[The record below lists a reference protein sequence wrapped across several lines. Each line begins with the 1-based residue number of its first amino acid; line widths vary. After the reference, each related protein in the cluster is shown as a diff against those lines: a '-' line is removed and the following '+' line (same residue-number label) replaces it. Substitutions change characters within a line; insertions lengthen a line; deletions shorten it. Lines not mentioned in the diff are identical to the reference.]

1 MVQSVNSVSDDD
13 RFSVSL
19 LAFWIKG
26 SITMDDSFLHVNMP
40 NTILFGL
47 LPAGK
52 NKDSSPLSGITNVYT
67 SKSYK
72 LGSIFLGA
80 LIFIAGFMLMGSSAF
95 AGIIAILIGAALVG
109 SGIKTS
115 FTYERSGI
123 TKIIEFPFF
132 EASRVDEL
140 ESKLT
145 NILAQY
151 QDDRNVRKQ
160 SEMTR
165 AQSVNNTASVVNAI
179 NNTNDAPV
187 ATARP
192 TTDNENDAQ
201 SFMFCSHCGA
211 KLKAGS
217 KFCNKCGTQLN

>member
-1 MVQSVNSVSDDD
+1 MVQSVKSESDNDL
-13 RFSVSL
+13 FSVSL
-19 LAFWIKG
+19 IAFGVKG
-26 SITMDDSFLHVNMP
+26 SITLDDAFLHVNMP

-80 LIFIAGFMLMGSSAF
+80 IVILLGLALMGSSFFSAL
-95 AGIIAILIGAALVG
+95 IAILIGAAILG

-123 TKIIEFPFF
+123 TKVIEFPFF
-132 EASRVDEL
+132 EAQRVDEL
-140 ESKLT
+140 EDKLT
-145 NILAQY
+145 SKLAQY
-151 QDDRNVRKQ
+151 QDDRNFRKQ

-165 AQSVNNTASVVNAI
+165 AQSVNNTTSVVNAI
-179 NNTNDAPV
+179 KDNTNS
-187 ATARP
+187 
-192 TTDNENDAQ
+192 NDAAA
-201 SFMFCSHCGA
+201 SDFVFCSHCGA
-211 KLKAGS
+211 KLSAGTE
-217 KFCNKCGTQLN
+217 FCNKCGTKLAN

>member
-1 MVQSVNSVSDDD
+1 MVQSVKSESDNDL
-13 RFSVSL
+13 FSVSL
-19 LAFWIKG
+19 IAFWVKG
-26 SITMDDSFLHVNMP
+26 SITLDDSFLHVNMP

-80 LIFIAGFMLMGSSAF
+80 ILVILGFTLMGSSFFGAL
-95 AGIIAILIGAALVG
+95 ITMLIGAAVLG

-123 TKIIEFPFF
+123 TKVIEFPFF
-132 EASRVDEL
+132 EAHRVDEL
-140 ESKLT
+140 EDKLTSKLV
-145 NILAQY
+145 QY
-151 QDDRNVRKQ
+151 QDDRNFRKQ

-165 AQSVNNTASVVNAI
+165 EQSVNNTASVVNAI
-179 NNTNDAPV
+179 NSNASSDDTETGDAV
-187 ATARP
+187 
-192 TTDNENDAQ
+192 
-201 SFMFCSHCGA
+201 FCSHCGA
-211 KLKAGS
+211 KLSADAE
-217 KFCNKCGTQLN
+217 FCNKCGTKLAN

>member
-1 MVQSVNSVSDDD
+1 MVQSVATASDDD
-13 RFSVSL
+13 KFSVSL
-19 LAFWIKG
+19 LAFWVKG
-26 SITMDDSFLHVNMP
+26 SITLDDSFLHVNMP

-72 LGSIFLGA
+72 LGSIVLGA
-80 LIFIAGFMLMGSSAF
+80 LIAIVGFMLMSSSVL
-95 AGIIAILIGAALVG
+95 AGLIAILVGAAVLG

-123 TKIIEFPFF
+123 TKIIELPFF
-132 EASRVDEL
+132 EATRVDEL
-140 ESKLT
+140 ENKLT
-145 NILAQY
+145 SKLAQY
-151 QDDRNVRKQ
+151 QDDRNFRKQ

-165 AQSVNNTASVVNAI
+165 AQSVNNTASVVSAI
-179 NNTNDAPV
+179 NTNNTSATQNTATDDA
-187 ATARP
+187 AAG
-192 TTDNENDAQ
+192 D
-201 SFMFCSHCGA
+201 FMFCSHCGA

-217 KFCNKCGTQLN
+217 QFCNKCGTQLN

>member
-1 MVQSVNSVSDDD
+1 MVQSVATASDDD
-13 RFSVSL
+13 KFSVSL
-19 LAFWIKG
+19 LAFWVKG
-26 SITMDDSFLHVNMP
+26 SITLDDSFLHVNMP

-72 LGSIFLGA
+72 LGSIILGA
-80 LIFIAGFMLMGSSAF
+80 LIAIVGFMLMSSSAF
-95 AGIIAILIGAALVG
+95 GGLIAILVGAAILG

-132 EASRVDEL
+132 EATRVDEL
-140 ESKLT
+140 ENKLT
-145 NILAQY
+145 SKLAQY
-151 QDDRNVRKQ
+151 QDDRNFRKQ

-165 AQSVNNTASVVNAI
+165 AQSVNNTASVVSAI
-179 NNTNDAPV
+179 NTNNASAPQDTATDA
-187 ATARP
+187 AAG
-192 TTDNENDAQ
+192 E
-201 SFMFCSHCGA
+201 FMFCSKCGN

-217 KFCNKCGTQLN
+217 QFCNKCGNQL